1 MRKPELLAPA
11 GDMERLRM
19 AVLYGADA
27 VYLAGTSFGMRSFA
41 GNFSPEELPEA
52 VAFAHAHGVRVHV
65 TVNTMPRGDELPAL
79 PAHLRLLNDSGVDAL
94 ILADLG
100 VFRMAQREAPNC
112 ELHISTQVSIA
123 NAACAAAWHELG
135 AKRVVLAR
143 ELSLEEIRVIR
154 RDTPPELELETF
166 AHGAMCVSYSGRC
179 LLSNYMTGRD
189 SNRGACA
196 QPCRYQYAL
205 MEEKRPGEYFPV
217 FEDEKG
223 TYIMNSRDMC
233 MIDHLAELAEA
244 GVDCIKVEGRAK
256 SAYYAAIITG
266 AYRHALDAVAAGE
279 PVDPVW
285 RDEVEHVSHRRYST
299 GFFFGQPGQYTESSR
314 YIRDWQ
320 VCAIVTDCTPD
331 GLATLSLRNKFA
343 AGDEVEIVGI
353 RPTQKTVVTGVE
365 MFRKLLDEAEAGDNV
380 GLLLRGIKREE
391 IERGQV
397 VCQPGS
403 VQPHTKF
410 KGQVYV
416 LTKDEGGRHTPF
428 FTNYRPQF
436 YFRTTDITGTVI
448 LPDGVEMV
456 MPGDNVEITGEL
468 IHPIA
473 MEEGLKFAIREGG
486 RTVGSGRVTEIIE

>member
-266 AYRHALDAVAAGE
+266 AYRHALDAVAAEE

-343 AGDEVEIVGI
+343 AGDEVEIVGQDT
-353 RPTQKTVVTGVE
+353 RPFSVTVPVMQDADGLPLREPRTPQMV
-365 MFRKLLDEAEAGDNV
+365 FRM
-380 GLLLRGIKREE
+380 
-391 IERGQV
+391 Q
-397 VCQPGS
+397 
-403 VQPHTKF
+403 
-410 KGQVYV
+410 
-416 LTKDEGGRHTPF
+416 
-428 FTNYRPQF
+428 
-436 YFRTTDITGTVI
+436 
-448 LPDGVEMV
+448 LPRRV
-456 MPGDNVEITGEL
+456 P
-468 IHPIA
+468 A
-473 MEEGLKFAIREGG
+473 MSIVRRAVDLSAK
-486 RTVGSGRVTEIIE
+486 

>member
-320 VCAIVTDCTPD
+320 VCAIVTDCAPD
-331 GLATLSLRNKFA
+331 GLATLSLRTKFA
-343 AGDEVEIVGI
+343 AGDEVEIVGPDT
-353 RPTQKTVVTGVE
+353 RPFSVTVPVMQDADGLPLREPRTPQMV
-365 MFRKLLDEAEAGDNV
+365 FRMQL
-380 GLLLRGIKREE
+380 
-391 IERGQV
+391 
-397 VCQPGS
+397 P
-403 VQPHTKF
+403 
-410 KGQVYV
+410 
-416 LTKDEGGRHTPF
+416 
-428 FTNYRPQF
+428 RP
-436 YFRTTDITGTVI
+436 V
-448 LPDGVEMV
+448 P
-456 MPGDNVEITGEL
+456 
-468 IHPIA
+468 A
-473 MEEGLKFAIREGG
+473 MSIVRRAVDLSAK
-486 RTVGSGRVTEIIE
+486 